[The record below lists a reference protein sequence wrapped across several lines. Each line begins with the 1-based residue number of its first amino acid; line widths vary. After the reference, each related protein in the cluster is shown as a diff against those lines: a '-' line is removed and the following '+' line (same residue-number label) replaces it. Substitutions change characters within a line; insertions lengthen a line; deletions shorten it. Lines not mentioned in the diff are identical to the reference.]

1 MPIFQSGRGNAT
13 VEAALAVQ
21 RQAELAYRSGVLQA
35 LREVADS
42 LVATT
47 QVRDLIAQND
57 IRTNAAAET
66 LRLQR
71 MRYRAG
77 VVSYIEVLDA
87 ERQLFAAQIDLARSR
102 LTQLLSYVDLY
113 RALGGGWSDED
124 LAKLMKD

>member
-1 MPIFQSGRGNAT
+1 LCTRRAT
-13 VEAALAVQ
+13 WKW
-21 RQAELAYRSGVLQA
+21 
-35 LREVADS
+35 
-42 LVATT
+42 
-47 QVRDLIAQND
+47 QND

-113 RALGGGWSDED
+113 PALGGSWSDED
-124 LAKLMKD
+124 LAKLMED

>member
-47 QVRDLIAQND
+47 QVRDPIAQND

-124 LAKLMKD
+124 LAKLMED